1 MCAHLTATAATAGVP
16 AQAQD
21 NYRIRQM
28 KMIERARTVDRA
40 AMFGMRRAD
49 GGWDDCPDKF
59 ILDMAGITSANSDD
73 FRR

>member
-1 MCAHLTATAATAGVP
+1 
-16 AQAQD
+16 
-21 NYRIRQM
+21 M
-28 KMIERARTVDRA
+28 KMVQRARTVDRA